1 MTSLTDAAVIC
12 VDMGG
17 TTTRIGVFANGRRL
31 PGAVR
36 IATPKPAR
44 GGSIRTEHLDQIAD
58 AVARVRFEAP
68 GQGHEVGLAVGAT
81 VDAAGRI
88 RNASMLWHEPSEG
101 FDLAAAMAARLPWAS
116 ITVANDI
123 AAAAWRYRSLGRFG
137 LVTVSTGVAVKV
149 FDDALPFDRKLLLD
163 DDGLGGEVG
172 HVRVDPPTELV
183 EAGTPWCECGNTS
196 DLCSYVSGPATMRLV
211 ALLAAAQPQRWR
223 DSKLSALAAG
233 VPERLTSRELALV
246 AGAGDEFTA
255 EVLRVSTRPLA
266 AQLLHMSALLGLRR
280 FVVMGGFA
288 NGVGAPWY
296 AALRANLD
304 ELLPQ
309 GGWFTGWT
317 AGDLDVLV
325 RPSYDDDDSLLGM
338 AEFLAARRHQ
348 YRELHKPVGESTT
361 TVRSRSRPRC
371 GREQFLA
378 RVAFAG
384 ICGTDLQMLRGD
396 RGCEPGVL
404 GHECVAQVVEVG
416 AAVRAVVPGQVIGVN
431 PNHPHD
437 DHDKIGHN
445 QPGVL
450 RELAVWDGALA
461 ERGQAVRL
469 PDEGRAEWVLL
480 EPLACAVRSLRL
492 ARDAGRGGRI
502 LVIGG
507 GISGLLHVL
516 LARQWGA
523 ERVLLANRGGDRLR
537 LAVDRGVL
545 PAEDCLPV
553 SAGLAAAVRDA
564 TGGAGVD
571 AVVVCVSGAGPD
583 ILADL
588 WPALADDA
596 TVHLFGGFL
605 PGDTVRLPGG
615 DAVPTHPIRCG
626 QRRTVRLPAG
636 RTGTLLGSRG
646 ASADEYQ
653 EALDLCAGPAGL
665 RLGPLVSHV
674 VSLDAAPAV
683 LAGLAST
690 GRVNGDPT
698 LRVVVDLTLPGR
710 SVRAVDGSAL
720 PRLKA
725 PS

>member
-1 MTSLTDAAVIC
+1 MTSLTDAASIC

-17 TTTRIGVFANGRRL
+17 TTTRIGVCVGGRLL
-31 PGAVR
+31 PGPVR
-36 IATPKPAR
+36 FATPKPPP
-44 GGSIRTEHLDQIAD
+44 GGSIRAEHLDRIAD
-58 AVARVRFEAP
+58 AVARVRSETP
-68 GQGHEVGLAVGAT
+68 GRAREVGLAVGAT
-81 VDAAGRI
+81 VDATGRI

-163 DDGLGGEVG
+163 ADGLGGEVG
-172 HVRVDPPTELV
+172 HVRVDPPAELDG
-183 EAGTPWCECGNTS
+183 AGTPWCECGNTS
-196 DLCSYVSGPATMRLV
+196 DLCSYVSGPATVRLV
-211 ALLAAAQPQRWR
+211 ALLATAWPRRWR
-223 DSKLSALAAG
+223 DSKLHVLAEG
-233 VPERLTSRELALV
+233 VPERLTSRDLAQV
-246 AGAGDEFTA
+246 ASTADEFA
-255 EVLRVSTRPLA
+255 AAVLRVSTRPLA

-296 AALRANLD
+296 AALRANLG

-317 AGDLDVLV
+317 ADDLDALV
-325 RPSYDDDDSLLGM
+325 RPSCDGDGSLLGM
-338 AEFLAARRHQ
+338 AEFLAARRGQ
-348 YRELHKPVGESTT
+348 YRELHKPVGEPTA
-361 TVRSRSRPRC
+361 TVRLRPRPRC

-378 RVAFAG
+378 RVAYAG
-384 ICGTDLQMLRGD
+384 ICGTDLQMLRGE

-416 AAVRAVVPGQVIGVN
+416 AAVHAVAPGHVIGVN

-450 RELAVWDGALA
+450 REIAIWDGALA

-492 ARDAGRGGRI
+492 ARDSGRGRRV
-502 LVIGG
+502 LVVGG

-516 LARQWGA
+516 LARRWGA

-537 LAVDRGVL
+537 LAVARGVVSDQ
-545 PAEDCLPV
+545 DCLPI
-553 SAGLAAAVRDA
+553 SAGLAAAVLDA

-588 WPALADDA
+588 WPALADGA

-605 PGDTVRLPGG
+605 PGDTVRVPGG
-615 DAVPTHPIRCG
+615 DAVQTHPIRCG
-626 QRRTVRLPAG
+626 ERRTVRLPDGRAG
-636 RTGTLLGSRG
+636 ILLGSRG
-646 ASADEYQ
+646 ASADEYR
-653 EALDLCAGPAGL
+653 EALDLCAGPHGL

-683 LAGLAST
+683 LDDLAAT
-690 GRVNGDPT
+690 GRVNGDPA

-710 SVRAVDGSAL
+710 LVRAVDGTAL
-720 PRLKA
+720 PQLRA

>member
-1 MTSLTDAAVIC
+1 MSLTDPVIC

-17 TTTRIGVFANGRRL
+17 TTTRIGAFAGGRRL
-31 PGAVR
+31 TEVAR
-36 IATPKPAR
+36 FATPKPSP
-44 GGSIRTEHLDQIAD
+44 GGSIRDEHLDRIAGAVTRLRD
-58 AVARVRFEAP
+58 ATP
-68 GQGHEVGLAVGAT
+68 GQLREVGIAVGAT
-81 VDAAGRI
+81 VDATGRI
-88 RNASMLWHEPSEG
+88 RNASMLWHESSEG
-101 FDLAAAMAARLPWAS
+101 FDLCGALATRLPWAT

-123 AAAAWRYRSLGRFG
+123 AAAAWRYRALGRFG

-149 FDDALPFDRKLLLD
+149 FDDALPVDRKLLLD
-163 DDGLGGEVG
+163 ADGLGGEVG
-172 HVRVDPPTELV
+172 HVRVDPPAGLLG
-183 EAGTPWCECGNTS
+183 AGTPWCECGNTS

-211 ALLAAAQPQRWR
+211 ALLAGAWPQRWR
-223 DSKLSALAAG
+223 DSKLSACAGG
-233 VPERLTSRELALV
+233 VPEHLTSRDLARV
-246 AGAGDEFTA
+246 AGSGDEFSA
-255 EVLRVSTRPLA
+255 AVLRVSTRPLA

-288 NGVGAPWY
+288 NGVGTPWY

-309 GGWFTGWT
+309 GGWFTGWS
-317 AGDLDVLV
+317 AADVAALV
-325 RPSYDDDDSLLGM
+325 CPSQDDDDSLLGM
-338 AEFLAARRHQ
+338 AEFLAARRDQ
-348 YRELHKPVGESTT
+348 YRELRKPVGEPTT
-361 TVRSRSRPRC
+361 RVHSRPRPRC

-378 RVAFAG
+378 RVAYAG
-384 ICGTDLQMLRGD
+384 ICGTDLQMLRGE
-396 RGCEPGVL
+396 RGCEPGVP

-416 AAVRAVVPGQVIGVN
+416 SAVHAVAPGQVIGVN

-450 RELAVWDGALA
+450 REIAVWDGALA

-492 ARDAGRGGRI
+492 ARDRGRGGRV

-516 LARQWGA
+516 LARRWGA

-545 PAEDCLPV
+545 PDEDCLPL
-553 SAGLAAAVRDA
+553 SAGLPTAVLDA

-571 AVVVCVSGAGPD
+571 TVVVCVSGGGPD
-583 ILADL
+583 LLTGL
-588 WPALADDA
+588 WPAMADDA

-605 PGDTVRLPGG
+605 PGDTVHLPGG
-615 DAVPTHPIRCG
+615 DAVPTHPIRSG
-626 QRRTVRLPAG
+626 QRRTVRLPGG
-636 RTGTLLGSRG
+636 RTSTLLGSRG
-646 ASADEYQ
+646 ASAEEYR
-653 EALDLCAGPAGL
+653 EALDLCAGPDGL

-674 VSLDAAPAV
+674 VSLDAAPSV
-683 LAGLAST
+683 LDGLAAT

-710 SVRAVDGSAL
+710 SVRAVDGTAL
-720 PRLKA
+720 PHLQA
-725 PS
+725 AS